1 MNALRSSARF
11 AVHQVLASLAYGDAI
26 GNEAI
31 GIRAVLRDAGYTSE
45 IFAESSDERLSG
57 VCRHWSDLAEISHAD
72 NVLLHHF
79 SIGSV
84 PSRVAYA
91 LPDRMILVY
100 HNITPAE
107 FFVDTHPGLAAACYT
122 GRRELGAFVDRCH
135 LALGDSEFNR
145 QELEAVGFRK
155 TRVLPVVP
163 SFAHLSERPD
173 RSLVEEF
180 DDGRI
185 NLLFVG
191 RVIPSKRIEDV
202 IKFYH
207 ALRLKYQSNARLL
220 FVGSASGF
228 ELYQTLLYDLIAS
241 LGVPDVHFLGHVSNA
256 MLTALY
262 DIADLF
268 LSASE
273 HEGFC
278 VPLIE
283 AFYKRIPVVAYAAAA
298 VPMTMD
304 GAGVLY
310 ESKDPRHVASIL
322 NTVLTDTALGDEIV
336 RGQDAALARLLAQ
349 DFKGKLL
356 GAVQEVARAPRL
368 PQLPVSEEFWPRFHE
383 ADRLD
388 KVRQRRPGLF
398 QALPPETDDDERV

>member
-1 MNALRSSARF
+1 M
-11 AVHQVLASLAYGDAI
+11 
-26 GNEAI
+26 
-31 GIRAVLRDAGYTSE
+31 
-45 IFAESSDERLSG
+45 
-57 VCRHWSDLAEISHAD
+57 
-72 NVLLHHF
+72 
-79 SIGSV
+79 
-84 PSRVAYA
+84 
-91 LPDRMILVY
+91 
-100 HNITPAE
+100 
-107 FFVDTHPGLAAACYT
+107 
-122 GRRELGAFVDRCH
+122 
-135 LALGDSEFNR
+135 
-145 QELEAVGFRK
+145 
-155 TRVLPVVP
+155 
-163 SFAHLSERPD
+163 
-173 RSLVEEF
+173 
-180 DDGRI
+180 
-185 NLLFVG
+185 
-191 RVIPSKRIEDV
+191 
-202 IKFYH
+202 
-207 ALRLKYQSNARLL
+207 
-220 FVGSASGF
+220 GSASGF
-228 ELYQTLLYDLIAS
+228 EMYQTLLYDLIAS

-356 GAVQEVARAPRL
+356 GAVQEVARAPRM
-368 PQLPVSEEFWPRFHE
+368 PQHPVSEEFWPRFHE

-398 QALPPETDDDERV
+398 QALPPETDGDARV